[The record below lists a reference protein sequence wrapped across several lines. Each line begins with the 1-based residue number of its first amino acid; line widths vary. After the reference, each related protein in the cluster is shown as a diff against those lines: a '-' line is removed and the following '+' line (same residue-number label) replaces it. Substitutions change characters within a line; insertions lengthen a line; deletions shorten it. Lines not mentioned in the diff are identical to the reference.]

1 LNIVVLDGYALNP
14 GDLSWEGL
22 RRLGRLTVYDRTP
35 PEEIVGRSAGAD
47 MILTNKTPLN
57 AETISRLP
65 RLKYIGVM
73 ATGYN
78 IVDVKAA
85 RDAGIMVT
93 NVPGYSTLSVAQ
105 LTFALLLELILH
117 VAKHDEAVHSGAWV
131 KSPDFSFTVASLT
144 ELQGKTFGV
153 VGMGDIGQAAA
164 RIAFAF
170 GMRVAAYSRTRKEL
184 SLGGDIEWLD
194 RTELLE
200 RADVVSLH
208 CPLTP
213 ETDRLIRRETLAR
226 MKPTAYLL
234 NTARGGLID
243 EADLAEALNEGRIAG
258 CGLDVLSSEPPS
270 PSNPLLTARNCLLTP
285 HIGWASKEARQRL
298 LDIAVSNAKGFM
310 EGTPVYTV

>member
-1 LNIVVLDGYALNP
+1 MNIVVLDGYALNP

-22 RRLGRLTVYDRTP
+22 QRLGRLTVYDRTP

-213 ETDRLIRRETLAR
+213 ETDRLIHRDTLAR